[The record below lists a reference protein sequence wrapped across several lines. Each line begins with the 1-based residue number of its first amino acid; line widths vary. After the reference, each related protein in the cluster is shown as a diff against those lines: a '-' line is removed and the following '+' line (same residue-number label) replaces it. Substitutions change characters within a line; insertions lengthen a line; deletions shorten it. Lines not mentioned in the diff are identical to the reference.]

1 MKQIALR
8 TLTVLAA
15 LCFAVA
21 LPAGDALAQQKQKV
35 TYKVG
40 AANAKYP
47 LRHTLDIG
55 DEPGHQVVI
64 FEIHRTFPTDAPV
77 FNGVKVK
84 ETWTR
89 GYSDY
94 VNNNGA
100 SINYT
105 VFVLEN
111 GDKFFT
117 RSTTMGQADAA
128 GKRNTVS
135 VGHVTGGTGKF
146 LGMKGLV
153 RSTGASDGKAGFNET
168 QSEIEYW
175 FAK

>member
-1 MKQIALR
+1 MKQIASR
-8 TLTVLAA
+8 TLTVLAS

-21 LPAGDALAQQKQKV
+21 LPVTDALAQQKQKV
-35 TYKVG
+35 TYKVS

-47 LRHTLDIG
+47 VRHTLEIG
-55 DEPGHQVVI
+55 DEPGHQVGI
-64 FEIHRTFPTDAPV
+64 FEIHRTFPGDAPV
-77 FNGVKVK
+77 FNGVKLK
-84 ETWTR
+84 ETWSR

-94 VNNNGA
+94 VNSNGA

-128 GKRNTVS
+128 GKRSTIS

-146 LGMKGLV
+146 VSMKGLV
-153 RSTGASDGKAGFNET
+153 RSQGASDGKAGFNET